1 MNSKQLVT
9 TTKYD
14 LRLNP
19 KDASRAFDML
29 PINETTRADYKARIG
44 LYIDFINK
52 HGLHRNSLLDYRHYL
67 DSRTDYSVS
76 TKNKYFT
83 CAKRFTGV
91 MYSAN
96 LLADDITK
104 DISGK
109 DLKGFS
115 QDKKHKKE
123 GLTKDDIAKLT
134 TYLQSLEPT
143 PSNYRL
149 RAMFAL
155 FMYQGLRQIELIR
168 LDVTDID
175 IKNSKALIKG
185 KGRDD
190 KEPIAL
196 HPYTTTALADYLKA
210 NNKKSG
216 ALFTSN
222 SNNSL
227 NARLT
232 TRAIRKLVKQVLDS
246 LNIQNSVHGFR
257 HYFTTTM
264 VQHYKGDLLTV
275 AHYTRHKNLEMLQ
288 VYNDAI
294 NAEADLPRYYK
305 AFEGVNIWTSER
317 PNYRTVIQVRL

>member
-1 MNSKQLVT
+1 ML
-9 TTKYD
+9 TKNTLLITDKYG
-14 LRLNP
+14 LELNAQ
-19 KDASRAFDML
+19 DASRAFELL
-29 PINETTRADYKARIG
+29 PINEMTRADYKARIG

-52 HGLHRNSLLDYRHYL
+52 RGLNRNTLLEYRQYL

-91 MYSAN
+91 MYNAKMIP
-96 LLADDITK
+96 ADITK

-109 DLKGFS
+109 ELKGFS

-123 GLTKDDIAKLT
+123 GLNKAEVARLT
-134 TYLQSLEPT
+134 DYLTGLDPT
-143 PSNYRL
+143 PTNKRL
-149 RAMFAL
+149 KAMFAL
-155 FMYQGLRQIELIR
+155 FMYQGLRQIEVIR
-168 LDVTDID
+168 LDVTDLD
-175 IKNSKALIKG
+175 LAKNKAFIKG

-196 HPYTTTALADYLKA
+196 HPHTVNALTDYIGA
-210 NNKKSG
+210 TNKRSG

-232 TRAIRKLVKQVLDS
+232 TRAIRKIIKKILDD
-246 LNIQNSVHGFR
+246 LKIDNSVHGFR

-264 VQHYKGDLLTV
+264 VKHYKGDLLTV

-305 AFEGVNIWTSER
+305 AFESVSI
-317 PNYRTVIQVRL
+317 

>member
-1 MNSKQLVT
+1 MNKQLVT

-14 LRLNP
+14 LQLNP
-19 KDASRAFDML
+19 KEASKAFDLL
-29 PINETTRADYKARIG
+29 PVNDTTRADYKARIG
-44 LYIDFINK
+44 LYIDFINE
-52 HGLHRNSLLDYRHYL
+52 HGLNRNTLLEYRRYL
-67 DSRTDYSVS
+67 DNRTDYGIS

-83 CAKRFTGV
+83 SAKRYSGV
-91 MYSAN
+91 LHTAG
-96 LLADDITK
+96 LLPVDITK

-109 DLKGFS
+109 DLKGFK
-115 QDKKHKKE
+115 QDKKHKKD
-123 GLTKDDIAKLT
+123 GLTKAEVERLT
-134 TYLQSLEPT
+134 THLLALEPT
-143 PSNYRL
+143 PNNKRL
-149 RAMFAL
+149 KAMLAL
-155 FMYQGLRQIELIR
+155 FIYQGLRQIELIR
-168 LDVTDID
+168 LDVTDLD
-175 IKNSKALIKG
+175 IKNAKALIKG

-196 HPYTTTALADYLKA
+196 HPYTITALNDYLQA
-210 NNKKSG
+210 TNKKSG

-232 TRAIRKLVKQVLDS
+232 TRAIRKLIKQVLDQ
-246 LNIQNSVHGFR
+246 LDIHNSVHGFR

-264 VQHYKGDLLTV
+264 VKHYKGDLLTV

-305 AFEGVNIWTSER
+305 AFEGLTI
-317 PNYRTVIQVRL
+317 